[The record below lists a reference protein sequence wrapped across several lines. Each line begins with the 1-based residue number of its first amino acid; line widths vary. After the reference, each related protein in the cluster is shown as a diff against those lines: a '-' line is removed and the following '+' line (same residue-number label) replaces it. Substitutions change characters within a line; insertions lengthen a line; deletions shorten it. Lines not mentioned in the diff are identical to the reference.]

1 MKIFKK
7 KGKKFTSLF
16 VKKFF
21 ISVLALI
28 VAAIFCIG
36 LLQKNF
42 WDFMTDKFYE
52 DKEIAMYGAS
62 ALPDNYKDLDKD
74 KVLKNNGWIEVLYD
88 NKVVEVIGE
97 KKDDIVLYNNK
108 LLAHI
113 NESGEAYFINKP
125 EPISS
130 EYTKKIYDEEL
141 KYTYLVKIPKW
152 DIVLLNYIDKVM
164 ELDINGKEFK
174 EFEAITIKV
183 IVMPII
189 VGIIAF
195 VTIIGIHIFLA
206 IRSIKKPL
214 AQIQN
219 AIDEFGNG
227 KMDAKIDFYSYKE
240 FNQIKDNFN
249 YMIDK
254 IDKAEKERLRLEES
268 KKNMIRDISHDI
280 KTPITSILGY
290 SKAITE
296 KEDMTEEERDTYLG
310 YIYNKTV
317 RIDYLVN
324 ELFKFVELDSLN
336 YKLNKVNRDY
346 VEFIREVVLLH
357 YKDIEDKDFNLD
369 LDLEEKEIL
378 LDFDDKNMER
388 AISNLIVNAIKYN
401 DEETTLK
408 ISVKETENEVIT
420 IVEDDG
426 VGIDKYVVNNIFEEF
441 VRGDKARNS
450 KGGSGLGLAIS
461 NKIIELHGGSIS
473 LESEVGKGSKF
484 IIKLSK

>member
-42 WDFMTDKFYE
+42 WDFMTDKFYK

-62 ALPDNYKDLDKD
+62 VLPDKYKDLDKD
-74 KVLKNNGWIEVLYD
+74 KVLKNNGWIEVLQ
-88 NKVVEVIGE
+88 NNEVVNVIGD
-97 KKDDIVLYNNK
+97 KKDDTVSYSSN
-108 LLAHI
+108 LLSHM
-113 NESGEAYFINKP
+113 NESGEAYFINTL

-130 EYTKKIYDEEL
+130 EYTIKVYGEEL

-152 DIVLLNYIDKVM
+152 DIVLLNYIDKMM
-164 ELDINGKEFK
+164 ELDTNDKEFK
-174 EFEAITIKV
+174 EFTLITMKLFV
-183 IVMPII
+183 IPIM
-189 VGIIAF
+189 VGIIVF
-195 VTIIGIHIFLA
+195 VTIIGTHIFLA

-227 KMDAKIDFYSYKE
+227 KMDTKIDFYSYKE

-290 SKAITE
+290 SKAIID

-324 ELFKFVELDSLN
+324 ELFKFVELDSSN

-357 YKDIEDKDFNLD
+357 YKDIEEKDFNLE

-401 DEETTLK
+401 DEETILK
-408 ISVKETENEVIT
+408 ISVKETNNEVVT
-420 IVEDDG
+420 IIEDDG
-426 VGIDKYVVNNIFEEF
+426 IGIDKDISNSVFEEF
-441 VRGDKARNS
+441 VRGDKSRNS

-461 NKIIELHGGSIS
+461 NKIVKLYNGTIS

-484 IIKLSK
+484 IIKLPK